1 MKPIAEKINSKLEI
15 DEKTSKSR
23 VCGYLKADGTSIVN
37 GNGDE
42 ILLTGWGLGNWF
54 LNEGYMW
61 KSFHNSRFDRPRRIE
76 RVIEEL
82 TGKAYTQHFFEVFR
96 SIYITEAEIRD
107 LAELGYNSVRI
118 PIHWRLLM
126 EENEEV
132 TFIESGFRLIDE
144 CLDWCEKHSLYAF
157 IDMHGAPGGQT
168 GANIDDSIDD
178 VPRLF
183 IDEHSYRQCIELWKE
198 IARRYKDRTIVGGYD
213 LLNEPIRPE
222 SSEMKNYDH
231 LLPQLITFYEDVIHE
246 IRKIDDKHMLSIEGH
261 HWSTSTE
268 VFDRVYDPNMV
279 IHFHRYGCNPDYQ
292 VFEEFVDLSLKMNLP
307 LWLGETGENILE
319 WFSAMYPLALELNIG
334 YNLWPAKKMEA
345 INSPYSIK
353 EPEGWHEILSYLDGG
368 KHPGY
373 QKARAIFEEL
383 LHNIRFENCVK
394 NEDVT
399 DAVFRQ
405 SGTRVMGID
414 FDEFPGSGHSY
425 LSNRHHENKHSHRS
439 NTGMK
444 LIPHIRLVQ
453 SKIGFYNQWDFN
465 ALALEKGEFACYTFA
480 GDQSEGAW
488 QVSIRGLENGE
499 MIVYENDEVI
509 EKIQFVKEPDYR
521 TFSIPGVKLDQWSV
535 RRLKIEVMR
544 GEAAVDWVKLT

>member
-1 MKPIAEKINSKLEI
+1 MKPIPETINSQLDIK
-15 DEKTSKSR
+15 EKTSKSR
-23 VCGYLKADGTSIVN
+23 VCGYLKAKGTSIVN

-76 RVIEEL
+76 RVVEEL

-96 SIYITEAEIRD
+96 SLYITEAEIRD
-107 LAELGYNSVRI
+107 LAESGYNSVRI

-126 EENEEV
+126 EEGEEI
-132 TFIESGFRLIDE
+132 TFIESGFRLIDQ
-144 CLDWCEKHSLYAF
+144 CLDWCEKYSMYAF

-198 IARRYKDRTIVGGYD
+198 IARRYKDRSIVGGYD
-213 LLNEPIRPE
+213 LLNEPIRPG
-222 SSEMKNYDH
+222 SSEMKSYDH
-231 LLPQLITFYEDVIHE
+231 LLPQLIAFYEDVIHE
-246 IRKIDDKHMLSIEGH
+246 IRKIDDQHMLSIEGH

-292 VFEEFVDLSLKMNLP
+292 AFEEFVDLSLKMNLP

-319 WFSAMYPLALELNIG
+319 WFSAMYPLSLELNIG

-345 INSPYSIK
+345 MNSPYSIK
-353 EPEGWHEILSYLDGG
+353 EPEGWHEILSYLEGG
-368 KHPGY
+368 RHPGY
-373 QKARAIFEEL
+373 QKARTIFDEL
-383 LHNIRFENCVK
+383 LHNIGFEHCVK
-394 NEDVT
+394 NEHVT

-405 SGTRVMGID
+405 SGARVMGID

-425 LSNRHHENKHSHRS
+425 LSNRHHENEHNHRC

-444 LIPHIRLVQ
+444 LISHIRPVQ

-465 ALALEKGEFACYTFA
+465 SLALEKGEFACYTFA
-480 GDQSEGAW
+480 GDQSEGVW

-499 MIVYENDEVI
+499 LIVYENDEVI
-509 EKIQFVKEPDYR
+509 EKIQFMKEPDFS
-521 TFSIPGVKLDQWSV
+521 TFSVPSVKLDHWGV

-544 GEAAVDWVKLT
+544 GEAAVDWVRLT